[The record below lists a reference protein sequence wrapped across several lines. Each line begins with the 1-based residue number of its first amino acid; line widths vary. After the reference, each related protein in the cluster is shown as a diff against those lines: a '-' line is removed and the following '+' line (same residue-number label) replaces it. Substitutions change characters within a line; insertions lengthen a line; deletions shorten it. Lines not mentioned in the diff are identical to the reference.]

1 MRFVVFETERMAAA
15 YGAGAVA
22 AVLDMKKDA
31 VMTLSAGEGM
41 RTMYEELVR
50 LHEEDALDFR
60 DVTTLGVGEYVGLS
74 PQHNKSMRHF
84 MDSNL
89 FDRMKM
95 DRMNTFVPDGN
106 PGNLE
111 ETMTEYDDL
120 PDSLGGVDIAVLEV
134 GENGSLG
141 FNEPAEVLE
150 TETHVEFLSEET
162 MEAHA
167 RFFGSLGE
175 VPTEGVTM
183 GMEGLLQSR
192 RIVIM
197 ATGESKAEVVS
208 ALTDSKVTT
217 LIPATLLKLHP
228 DVTVVLDLA
237 AAAGLPGRAC
247 HRR

>member
-1 MRFVVFETERMAAA
+1 MRFVVFESDRMAAA

-31 VMTLSAGEGM
+31 VMTFSAGEGM
-41 RTMYEELVR
+41 RAMYEELLR

-60 DVTTLGVGEYVGLS
+60 HVTMFGVGEYVGLS

-95 DRMNTFVPDGN
+95 DRKNTFVPDGN

-111 ETMTEYDDL
+111 ETMMAYDHL
-120 PDSLGGVDIAVLEV
+120 LDSLGGADIAVLEV

-183 GMEGLLQSR
+183 GMEGIFKSR
-192 RIVIM
+192 SIVLM
-197 ATGESKAEVVS
+197 VTGESKAEVAS
-208 ALTDSKVTT
+208 ALVDSKVTT
-217 LIPATLLKLHP
+217 LIPVTLLKLHP
-228 DVTVVLDLA
+228 DVTVVFDRA
-237 AAAGLPGRAC
+237 AASGLSDQES
-247 HRR
+247 

>member
-1 MRFVVFETERMAAA
+1 MRFVVFESERMAAA

-22 AVLDMKKDA
+22 AVLEMKKDA
-31 VMTLSAGEGM
+31 VITLSAGEGM
-41 RTMYEELVR
+41 RSMYEELVR
-50 LHEEDALDFR
+50 LREEDALDFR
-60 DVTTLGVGEYVGLS
+60 DVTMLGVGEYVGLS

-89 FDRMKM
+89 FDGIGVERK
-95 DRMNTFVPDGN
+95 NTFVPDGN

-111 ETMTEYDDL
+111 ETLLEYDHL
-120 PDSLGGVDIAVLEV
+120 LSSHGGADIAVLEV

-141 FNEPAEVLE
+141 FNEPAEVME
-150 TETHVEFLSEET
+150 TEPHVEFLSEET

-183 GMEGLLQSR
+183 GMEGIFQSR
-192 RIVIM
+192 SIVLM
-197 ATGESKAEVVS
+197 AIGESKAEVAS
-208 ALTDSKVTT
+208 ALADSKVTT

-228 DVTVVLDLA
+228 DVTVVFDRA
-237 AAAGLPGRAC
+237 SAAGLRD
-247 HRR
+247 